1 MNMKNKVVVTG
12 IGIISSAG
20 NTPEECRLTLLE
32 GKGMTKPDPRLSNL
46 EVSWSCRIQDFL
58 PEQYMSKSLIWRCDP
73 FIQYA
78 IYAAKSALGDAGLD
92 QPVSQRCENRYR
104 AG

>member
-92 QPVSQRCENRYR
+92 HPVSQRCENRYR